1 LITAF
6 NSKQVKRK
14 TVQETLLGRS
24 RDHNS
29 RAAASFETKQK
40 RPRLGDDSKKPAAK
54 SVTQSTL
61 SAHTQHKPGASA
73 RLHLALAELCHAN
86 GLAFGIPSCREMKLV
101 LTLARQVGESYKPPG
116 RNEVGGTLLE
126 SNYSTHKDTQMATLA
141 SDLEVYGVALYGD
154 GATIKKM
161 PLVNV
166 LASGAHNTAAVLE
179 IHDCS
184 GHCSQGKKKGA
195 VLCVCL
201 LNMLLTFDFFY
212 TFDFF

>member
-1 LITAF
+1 MHNAF
-6 NSKQVKRK
+6 EAKKLKKK

-29 RAAASFETKQK
+29 RAAASYEKKQK
-40 RPRLGDDSKKPAAK
+40 RPRLSDDSRTPDITL
-54 SVTQSTL
+54 TQSTL
-61 SAHTQHKPGASA
+61 SAHTQHRPGAAA

-86 GLAFGIPSCREMKLV
+86 GLAFGIPSSRAMKLV

-116 RNEVGGTLLE
+116 RNEVGGGLLD
-126 SNYSTHKDTQMATLA
+126 SNYITHKEAQMTTLA

-166 LASGAHNTAAVLE
+166 LASGAHNTAAVME

-195 VLCVCL
+195 VLCVC
-201 LNMLLTFDFFY
+201 FC
-212 TFDFF
+212 